1 MVHHLG
7 LIGPSGAAARCVRAS
22 ACVPRRCESSSGAAR
37 GRSRGGRAARGGD
50 AGARGAQV
58 LFCVEVSDLLFAVDS
73 IPAVFGVTQDPLIVF
88 TSNIFAIAG
97 LRSLY
102 QVISKLVQ
110 NLEYLEPAVGLVL
123 GFVGLKTIG
132 EFLGMDVPAELS
144 LGVVIALLSGGV
156 GLSMFKRED
165 EEDGT
170 DGEAKNEA

>member
-102 QVISKLVQ
+102 QVISKLV
-110 NLEYLEPAVGLVL
+110 
-123 GFVGLKTIG
+123 
-132 EFLGMDVPAELS
+132 
-144 LGVVIALLSGGV
+144 
-156 GLSMFKRED
+156 
-165 EEDGT
+165 
-170 DGEAKNEA
+170 